1 MKTIKLHQQRA
12 FVSKTDRFFF
22 LNVVSH
28 DYRFKICLTVAFGA
42 PIAKVRGYSRGNVP
56 RTGDVYR
63 THNKKLIQGFFP
75 QMGLF
80 SNESKRE
87 QLRNY
92 SFAQSIKLKIETK
105 KFSNNSLNA
114 DLRIIYIQSF
124 LRTWELFFW
133 ATNISQMNHLIG
145 SGVS

>member
-1 MKTIKLHQQRA
+1 
-12 FVSKTDRFFF
+12 
-22 LNVVSH
+22 
-28 DYRFKICLTVAFGA
+28 
-42 PIAKVRGYSRGNVP
+42 
-56 RTGDVYR
+56 
-63 THNKKLIQGFFP
+63 
-75 QMGLF
+75 MGLF

-133 ATNISQMNHLIG
+133 ATNISQMNYLID

>member
-1 MKTIKLHQQRA
+1 
-12 FVSKTDRFFF
+12 
-22 LNVVSH
+22 
-28 DYRFKICLTVAFGA
+28 
-42 PIAKVRGYSRGNVP
+42 
-56 RTGDVYR
+56 
-63 THNKKLIQGFFP
+63 
-75 QMGLF
+75 MGLF

-92 SFAQSIKLKIETK
+92 YFARSIKLKKKTK
-105 KFSNNSLNA
+105 KFSNNFLNA

-133 ATNISQMNHLIG
+133 ATNISQMNYLID